1 MDAQQFLAEF
11 GHIANAPGGIGK
23 LRELVLHLAVSGKLT
38 LQTLGEGADDYLDE
52 IKSTQVALQ
61 LDGTIRVNKKIRSEK
76 DQGGW
81 QIPPNWLWCRLGE
94 LCSFSPGKT
103 PPRKEGKYWNTGDYP
118 WFSIA
123 DMSHGQVVT
132 SSSETVS
139 EEARTEVFK
148 SEPSPIGSLLMSFKL
163 SIGKLSLLGV
173 PAYHNEAIITIEP
186 FAPEL
191 KEYFF
196 KCLNGFD
203 LSAGNKAA
211 IKGNTLNQDS
221 LSNIL
226 VALPPKNEISRIIA
240 KVNELMALCDKMEA
254 QQQARRKL
262 QNALRQSTLHAVASA
277 ISPHELQT
285 TWGRLA
291 DNFGRLF
298 YAPEDVDEL
307 RKTVLDLAVSG
318 YLSNPDQ
325 LDEPSS
331 TLKAKILAA
340 KKMGIAGGSFSRKKH
355 VKPEELEE
363 TTLPAHWET
372 ITLDEAISTIDAG
385 WSPACLPNPR
395 DDENKW
401 GVLKTTAVQV
411 LRFLPHEHKELP
423 VSLDPRPQYQIE
435 VGDILITRA
444 GPKNRVGICCVVDT
458 APQRLMI
465 SDKLIRFHIVGDLI
479 NPRFVALCL
488 SAGEPGRI
496 LERLKSGMADS
507 QMNISQD
514 KLRSI
519 TIPLPPIEE
528 QRRTL
533 EKIEALMKVIDSYGQ
548 RLRKENRLAE
558 QTAAVSVSS
567 LTGIAIEQE
576 EEPMKAPQTELIAPL
591 RLGATPDIKAKAPLA
606 TILARHNGE
615 MSAKN
620 LWQRFGGEIDAFYAQ
635 LKTEVAHGWIVEP
648 VLLRLRP
655 DLDLDTIPAEAKVK
669 AQLVKLIKNSGGEFY
684 ENDLCEQYGRGLAV
698 FKEQLKI
705 EIGYNWIVRASA
717 AEMRF
722 VAKEKEIV

>member
-11 GHIANAPGGIGK
+11 GHVANAPGGVGK

-38 LQTLGEGADDYLDE
+38 VQVVGEEAGDLFDDIKATQASLQ
-52 IKSTQVALQ
+52 S
-61 LDGTIRVNKKIRSEK
+61 DGMIRVNRKIRSEK
-76 DQGGW
+76 NQGGW
-81 QIPPNWLWCRLGE
+81 QIPQNWLWCRFGE
-94 LCSFSPGKT
+94 LCSFSAGKT
-103 PPRKEGKYWNTGDYP
+103 PSRKEGKYWNTGGYP

-139 EEARTEVFK
+139 EDARAEVFK
-148 SEPSPIGSLLMSFKL
+148 AEPSPAGSLLMSFKL

-186 FAPEL
+186 FEPEL

-226 VALPPKNEISRIIA
+226 VALPPKNEISRIVA
-240 KVNELMALCDKMEA
+240 KVDELMVLCDKLET

-262 QNALRQSTLHAVASA
+262 QNALRQSVLQAVTSSQ
-277 ISPHELQT
+277 SPHELQT
-285 TWGRLA
+285 TWARLA
-291 DNFGRLF
+291 NNFGRLF
-298 YAPEDVDEL
+298 HAQKDVDEL
-307 RKTVLDLAVSG
+307 RKAVFDLAVSG
-318 YLSNPDQ
+318 YLSNQDQ

-340 KKMGIAGGSFSRKKH
+340 KETGITAGSFSRKKH

-411 LRFLPHEHKELP
+411 LRFLPNEHKELP
-423 VSLDPRPQYQIE
+423 ASLDPRPQYQIE

-444 GPKNRVGICCVVDT
+444 GPKNRVGICCVADT
-458 APQRLMI
+458 APPRLMI

-496 LERLKSGMADS
+496 VERLKSGMADS

-519 TIPLPPIEE
+519 TIPLPPIKE
-528 QRRTL
+528 QGRIL
-533 EKIEALMKVIDSYGQ
+533 EKLEALMTVLDSYGES
-548 RLRKENRLAE
+548 LRKEKRLAE
-558 QTAAVSVSS
+558 QVAVASFSS

-591 RLGATPDIKAKAPLA
+591 RLGTAPDVKAQAPLA

-615 MSAKN
+615 MSAKD

-635 LKTEVAHGWIVEP
+635 LKTEVAHGWILEP
-648 VLLRLRP
+648 AP
-655 DLDLDTIPAEAKVK
+655 
-669 AQLVKLIKNSGGEFY
+669 
-684 ENDLCEQYGRGLAV
+684 
-698 FKEQLKI
+698 
-705 EIGYNWIVRASA
+705 
-717 AEMRF
+717 AEMR
-722 VAKEKEIV
+722 EKPADVVSA